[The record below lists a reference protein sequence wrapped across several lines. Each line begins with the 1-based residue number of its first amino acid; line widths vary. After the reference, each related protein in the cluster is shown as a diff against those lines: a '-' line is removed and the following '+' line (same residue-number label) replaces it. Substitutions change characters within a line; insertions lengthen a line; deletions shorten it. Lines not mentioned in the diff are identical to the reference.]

1 MKRILIACLLLC
13 TLPGWSQ
20 EVKSQDPV
28 ELEYRKAIALSEQ
41 LIKGVSTDYRNAAV
55 EKQQDSVFRAG
66 LDARYLKAA
75 IMKEQAQYE
84 FVRSHPNAAFSLQAL
99 QDILS
104 KTTDLPKLNAAFETL
119 SAAVRQSAA
128 GLELAALLE
137 RAGLTAIGAIA
148 PDFVQP
154 DTAGKPVKLTAFRGK
169 YVLLD
174 FWASWCGPCRLENP
188 NLVRAYAQFK
198 DRNFTIVGVSLDQ
211 PGKKQNWLEAIKAD
225 HLTWTQLSDL
235 QFWNNA
241 VAKQY
246 GVKYLPQNF
255 LIDPAGKIIARNLKG
270 SELIQKLQKLL

>member
-13 TLPGWSQ
+13 ALQGWTQ
-20 EVKSQDPV
+20 EVKNQDPA
-28 ELEYRKAIALSEQ
+28 ELEYRKPIASSEQ
-41 LIKGVSTDYRNAAV
+41 LIKSVSADYRNATTK
-55 EKQQDSVFRAG
+55 KQQDSAFRAG

-84 FVRSHPNAAFSLQAL
+84 FVWNHPNEAYSLQAL
-99 QDILS
+99 RDILS
-104 KTTDLPKLNAAFETL
+104 KTTDLPKLNAAFGTL

-128 GLELAALLE
+128 GLELAASLE
-137 RAGLTAIGAIA
+137 RAALTAIGAIA

-154 DTAGKPVKLTAFRGK
+154 DTAGRSIKLTAFRGK

-188 NLVRAYAQFK
+188 NLVRAYGQFK
-198 DRNFTIVGVSLDQ
+198 DRNFTIVGISLDQ

-225 HLTWTQLSDL
+225 HLSWTQLSDL

-255 LIDPAGKIIARNLKG
+255 LINPEGKIIARNLKG
-270 SELIQKLQKLL
+270 AELIQKLKELL